1 MTDKA
6 RETAELAQA
15 TGRVPA
21 QMRTLESFAELRQM
35 FEIGTPAEPSTE
47 RKPTR
52 YRDLEQRFISPRT

>member
-15 TGRVPA
+15 TGRTPA

-35 FEIGTPAEPSTE
+35 FEIGTPADPSTE
-47 RKPTR
+47 EIGRAHV
-52 YRDLEQRFISPRT
+52 